1 MNIRE
6 VHNVVKS
13 AKSKLLQEQNNI
25 NNVMID
31 DYITEELHRRTQ
43 RSGAIQ
49 IDNNTA
55 SYSNDSYG
63 SLEELMTYLHYLLM
77 RLKNC
82 LKHLFK
88 LFYQNALQSFS
99 LYDIMNLTN

>member
-13 AKSKLLQEQNNI
+13 AKSQLLQEQNNI

-49 IDNNTA
+49 MDNNTA

-63 SLEELMTYLHYLLM
+63 SLEELREAYDLSSLSTDEIKELLET
-77 RLKNC
+77 
-82 LKHLFK
+82 FV
-88 LFYQNALQSFS
+88 
-99 LYDIMNLTN
+99 

>member
-1 MNIRE
+1 MNVRE

-43 RSGAIQ
+43 RSGTIQ
-49 IDNNTA
+49 MNINTA
-55 SYSNDSYG
+55 SYSNGSYG
-63 SLEELMTYLHYLLM
+63 SLEELREAYDLSSLSTDEIKELLET
-77 RLKNC
+77 
-82 LKHLFK
+82 FV
-88 LFYQNALQSFS
+88 
-99 LYDIMNLTN
+99 